1 MKNIE
6 TRLDRIER
14 TIDKGNIFLLLG
26 ILSFLAT
33 TAKTEEEK
41 NIIKVGSVIT
51 FVAVIF
57 NIIGGFVSDFEKD

>member
-6 TRLDRIER
+6 TRLDSIER
-14 TIDKGNIFLLLG
+14 TVDKGNIFILLG

-41 NIIKVGSVIT
+41 NIIRVGSIIT
-51 FVAVIF
+51 FVAMIL
-57 NIIGGFVSDFEKD
+57 NIISGFISDFEKD